1 MNTTHEQTARNAE
14 IVSRRLAGEGTAAL
28 AREFGVTSTRI
39 AQLVRRHREKI
50 GEIPTRPRVKA
61 KPRKREPR
69 EVRAAGAPRRKAVQV
84 SMPIWPEQPYT
95 GPVTVVP
102 GTQVAARPFSMSA
115 AMALAA
121 ARARAEQTPL
131 RSLAGIRERR
141 I

>member
-14 IVSRRLAGEGTAAL
+14 IVWRRLAGEGTAAL
-28 AREFGVTSTRI
+28 AREYGVTSTRI

-50 GEIPTRPRVKA
+50 GEIPTRPRVKS
-61 KPRKREPR
+61 KPRNRAPR
-69 EVRAAGAPRRKAVQV
+69 EVRVAGAPRRKGAQG

-121 ARARAEQTPL
+121 TRARAEQTPL

>member
-14 IVSRRLAGEGTAAL
+14 IVRRRLAGEGTAAL
-28 AREFGVTSTRI
+28 AREYEVTSTRI

>member
-1 MNTTHEQTARNAE
+1 MTTTHEQTARNAE
-14 IVSRRLAGEGTAAL
+14 IVQRRLAGEATGAL
-28 AREFGVTSTRI
+28 ALEYQVTATRI

-84 SMPIWPEQPYT
+84 PMPIWPEQPYT

-102 GTQVAARPFSMSA
+102 GTQVAARPFSMLA

>member
-1 MNTTHEQTARNAE
+1 MSTTHEQTARNAE
-14 IVSRRLAGEGTAAL
+14 IVQRRLAGEATGAL
-28 AREFGVTSTRI
+28 AREYEVTSTRI

-69 EVRAAGAPRRKAVQV
+69 EVRAEGAARRKVVEV

-102 GTQVAARPFSMSA
+102 GTHVAARPFSMSA

>member
-14 IVSRRLAGEGTAAL
+14 IVSRRLASEGTAAL

-39 AQLVRRHREKI
+39 AQLVRRQREKI

-69 EVRAAGAPRRKAVQV
+69 EVKAAGTPRRRATEV
-84 SMPIWPEQPYT
+84 SAPVWPDQPYT

-102 GTQVAARPFSMSA
+102 GTQVAARPFSMSP
-115 AMALAA
+115 AMAL
-121 ARARAEQTPL
+121 
-131 RSLAGIRERR
+131 
-141 I
+141 

>member
-14 IVSRRLAGEGTAAL
+14 IVSRRRAT
-28 AREFGVTSTRI
+28 
-39 AQLVRRHREKI
+39 
-50 GEIPTRPRVKA
+50 
-61 KPRKREPR
+61 
-69 EVRAAGAPRRKAVQV
+69 EVSA
-84 SMPIWPEQPYT
+84 PIWPDVPYT

-102 GTQVAARPFSMSA
+102 GTQVAARPFSMSP

-121 ARARAEQTPL
+121 ARARAEQEPL